1 LTDLFDFFY
10 IKTLKDMKELKIFQ
24 LGNSKLNL
32 HQNNAFAAFPTIDQD
47 KINTP
52 IENRIGYF
60 NIYKKEKL
68 ATLTNSQPVYQIENE
83 PTLVVATGDLY
94 IEFKEKVS
102 ETEIHTFFL
111 KEQLTIV
118 ERLFERAFIVK
129 MSQQGSAIDYAI
141 HFQNQKN
148 ELIKV
153 IEPDLMADTAQY
165 NFQLPSDELLSKQ
178 WYLENTGF
186 DPYGTEEHWK
196 YRAGADAKVIDAWRI
211 LQEHKGYISSE
222 NITIAVLDKGFDLSH
237 PDFQNKIVGERDFN
251 YESSTLISEPFKV
264 EEDEKDGEGRIG
276 TEADHGTSCAGIALA
291 AANGMGVVGVAPN
304 SKFMPIR
311 YYVANGRFMRT
322 MFRHIMRNGGDI
334 ASCSFGNIGLPMDRL
349 TIKTL
354 HEAATNGRNGLGM
367 VIVFATGNAYDFLK
381 SNELATHPD
390 VIAVGA
396 TTSEDTF
403 APYTN
408 RTANMSVVA
417 PGGYGHSGRMTTTDV
432 SFLDD
437 LSDSGELIEAGKG
450 EGDNP
455 YYRHNAEG
463 TSFACPVVAGVAA
476 LILSADSNLTA
487 AQVKNIL
494 ETTADKVGDLG
505 NYDETGRS
513 VKFGFGRVNAANAV
527 RMALGLPLESYLTAP
542 NYSDDVP
549 MFAFDYGQKIAATHD
564 ESDEEVTVKYV
575 VEEEHAGKNM
585 LIELDVA
592 LNHNLDYEFEVFIQK
607 DKKPVYFP
615 EDFIDKKLGATP
627 QLKLNNVEAGNY
639 YIMLRCIDKGSWQ
652 YIKGGGDFELTIS
665 FEDVAMA

>member
-1 LTDLFDFFY
+1 
-10 IKTLKDMKELKIFQ
+10 
-24 LGNSKLNL
+24 
-32 HQNNAFAAFPTIDQD
+32 
-47 KINTP
+47 
-52 IENRIGYF
+52 
-60 NIYKKEKL
+60 
-68 ATLTNSQPVYQIENE
+68 
-83 PTLVVATGDLY
+83 
-94 IEFKEKVS
+94 
-102 ETEIHTFFL
+102 
-111 KEQLTIV
+111 
-118 ERLFERAFIVK
+118 
-129 MSQQGSAIDYAI
+129 
-141 HFQNQKN
+141 
-148 ELIKV
+148 
-153 IEPDLMADTAQY
+153 
-165 NFQLPSDELLSKQ
+165 
-178 WYLENTGF
+178 
-186 DPYGTEEHWK
+186 
-196 YRAGADAKVIDAWRI
+196 
-211 LQEHKGYISSE
+211 
-222 NITIAVLDKGFDLSH
+222 
-237 PDFQNKIVGERDFN
+237 
-251 YESSTLISEPFKV
+251 
-264 EEDEKDGEGRIG
+264 
-276 TEADHGTSCAGIALA
+276 
-291 AANGMGVVGVAPN
+291 
-304 SKFMPIR
+304 
-311 YYVANGRFMRT
+311 
-322 MFRHIMRNGGDI
+322 
-334 ASCSFGNIGLPMDRL
+334 MDRL

-542 NYSDDVP
+542 NYADDVP
-549 MFAFDYGQKIAATHD
+549 MFSFDYGQKIAATHD

-575 VEEEHAGKNM
+575 VEEEHAGENM

-607 DKKPVYFP
+607 DRKPVYFP